1 MRFSTSGNLLD
12 GYRNG
17 TKHHHCIVFNA
28 SHCPEK
34 LIELAAYNEL
44 QQRVAAGFAD
54 PRSRCYTNTI

>member
-1 MRFSTSGNLLD
+1 MRTPYEQLQSVCLMRFSTSGNLLD

-34 LIELAAYNEL
+34 FIELAAYNEL
-44 QQRVAAGFAD
+44 Q
-54 PRSRCYTNTI
+54 